1 MKKILPVAL
10 LIFLAITNS
19 RAGIDLVTVPAT
31 DYVQLTIYNSADITM
46 VRDKRTLTF
55 KKGLNRLQFSWA
67 GTLIDPTSL
76 RMTFKDKK
84 EGLELLDVTY
94 PPGRNDALQWNIQS
108 DIDGPAAVEIMY
120 FTSGITWQ
128 ADYVLNTNDNETKMD
143 VTGNV
148 TVVNNSG
155 EDYPNAEIRLVV
167 GTIHLVE
174 NIRDLAQGSSLKYK
188 DLDEPKREYARKKYS
203 KSISRAEE
211 SEKDDYAP
219 ANGGLSKPKEIIKEG
234 LSEYFLFSIEG
245 KETVLNSWRKRL
257 KSIRAENVPVQ
268 VIYRLSDI
276 STRGQVHKFYEFWNR
291 KTSEAQGSS
300 ELGGTPLPDG
310 RVQIFSIDAK
320 GNLSYKGAV
329 NTSYIAAGDKVK
341 LDIGINKDIEVERLM
356 KDYRKKDIVY
366 EKQAYSNSLYVKKFV
381 TQYNY
386 EETIKNTIPYPV
398 KIEIERTFSGDFKVL
413 NMNFTVDKVS
423 SRAFKYYPE
432 LNANEKKVFKYQI
445 DEISAY

>member
-10 LIFLAITNS
+10 LLFIIISNS

-108 DIDGPAAVEIMY
+108 DIEGPAAVEIMY

-174 NIRDLAQGSSLKYK
+174 NIRDLAQGSTIKYK
-188 DLDEPKREYARKKYS
+188 DLDDNKRDYARKKYS

-211 SEKDDYAP
+211 YEKDSVP
-219 ANGGLSKPKEIIKEG
+219 SNGASYKPKEIIKEG

-268 VIYRLSDI
+268 VIYKLSDI
-276 STRGQVHKFYEFWNR
+276 STGGQVHKFYEFWN
-291 KTSEAQGSS
+291 KKVTGAQGTS
-300 ELGGTPLPDG
+300 ELGDTPLPDG
-310 RVQIFSIDAK
+310 RVQIFSIDSK

-341 LDIGINKDIEVERLM
+341 LDIGINKDIEIERLM
-356 KDYRKKDIVY
+356 KDYKRKDIVY
-366 EKQAYSNSLYVKKFV
+366 EKQAYSSNFYVKKYV

-386 EETIKNTIPYPV
+386 ETTIKNTIPYPV
-398 KIEIERTFSGDFKVL
+398 KIEIERSFSGDFKVL
-413 NMNFTVDKVS
+413 NMNFIVDKVS
-423 SRAFKYYPE
+423 KRAFKYYPE

-445 DEISAY
+445 DENSSY